1 MEYGFAI
8 GGGSGGSSMDVVGA
22 VVKSKGSEGDAVE
35 VAVGVVVVVVVSV
48 VVVVVVGV
56 VVVVAVVVVVVA
68 GPVVDVAVV
77 VADAGAV
84 VAGSCCDWVIKIRRG
99 MMSGYSRR

>member
-35 VAVGVVVVVVVSV
+35 VAVGVVVVVVVGV

-56 VVVVAVVVVVVA
+56 AVVVA
-68 GPVVDVAVV
+68 GPVVDVAV
-77 VADAGAV
+77 GAV

>member
-35 VAVGVVVVVVVSV
+35 VAVGVVVVVVV
-48 VVVVVVGV
+48 
-56 VVVVAVVVVVVA
+56 VAVVVVVVA
-68 GPVVDVAVV
+68 GPVVDVAV
-77 VADAGAV
+77 GAV

>member
-35 VAVGVVVVVVVSV
+35 VAVG
-48 VVVVVVGV
+48 VVVVGV